1 MSNPLFSIFGGM
13 NQMPNN
19 NMMNLVQQFMQFKQN
34 FNGDPK
40 QQIQNLLNSGK
51 VTQEQ
56 YNRAVQMAQ
65 QLQRIM
71 GGK

>member
-1 MSNPLFSIFGGM
+1 MSNPLFSMFGGM

-19 NMMNLVQQFMQFKQN
+19 SMMNLVQQFMQFKQN